1 MNVSKAKTATIMNKF
16 TIQQLQQMRESED
29 RVEFKAG
36 EGGNISY
43 DGRGKT
49 NPKDRRRC
57 ILGYVIALCNEGG
70 GRLVIGMHDNYPHR
84 VTGTRQAHNAIG
96 QLESDIYRDT
106 TIRPEIYELYDEEN
120 RRVLVIEVPSRPIG
134 KVFKFEDVPLM
145 RVGEELKPMSDAMY
159 LKILQESEP
168 DFSEKICE
176 GLTLEDL
183 DEEAIR
189 VMKQGY
195 AQRWNKPEFVSTPT
209 LQVVRDFALMNKD
222 GQLTNAA
229 LILLGKSEAI
239 RKHLYCNRV
248 TVEYRLYHS
257 MIEYTARQEFQEPL
271 VLMVDSVWNY
281 INQPASNP
289 LQHYNDG
296 FRIGDIPA
304 FNREVVREAILNACC
319 HRVMFIQSDV
329 VVKQY
334 PDQLVITN
342 AGGFPV
348 GVDVDNIL
356 TVNSMPRC
364 KLITEVLQ
372 KAGFIEKSG
381 QGVDKMFY
389 HCLMDGKLLPDYSLT
404 DDWQVC
410 LRLPGEIKYPAF
422 MLYARELQNARPA
435 NNKLNV
441 FDLLALFRA
450 SQGDS
455 QRHTDE
461 VTLRKLINEGLLIS
475 AQDGYKLSDR
485 YYEIAKNVGTV
496 ENTQKYDAVNVPVN
510 DTVKLPQLT
519 ERQKKIY
526 HIIKDG
532 TINDTANVPI
542 NVPINASGL
551 ATILNV
557 SEKTIKRDLYVLR
570 DLNLIKYVGSNK
582 TGHWEIENEDR
593 SH

>member
-1 MNVSKAKTATIMNKF
+1 
-16 TIQQLQQMRESED
+16 
-29 RVEFKAG
+29 
-36 EGGNISY
+36 
-43 DGRGKT
+43 
-49 NPKDRRRC
+49 
-57 ILGYVIALCNEGG
+57 
-70 GRLVIGMHDNYPHR
+70 
-84 VTGTRQAHNAIG
+84 
-96 QLESDIYRDT
+96 
-106 TIRPEIYELYDEEN
+106 
-120 RRVLVIEVPSRPIG
+120 
-134 KVFKFEDVPLM
+134 M

-209 LQVVRDFALMNKD
+209 LQVLLDFALMNKD

-319 HRVMFIQSDV
+319 HRVMYIQSDV
-329 VVKQY
+329 VIKQY
-334 PDQLVITN
+334 PDQLIITN

-389 HCLMDGKLLPDYSLT
+389 HCLMDGKRLPDYSLT

-410 LRLPGEIKYPAF
+410 LRLSGEIKYPAF
-422 MLYARELQNARPA
+422 MLYARELQNDRPA

-441 FDLLALFRA
+441 FDLLA
-450 SQGDS
+450 
-455 QRHTDE
+455 
-461 VTLRKLINEGLLIS
+461 
-475 AQDGYKLSDR
+475 
-485 YYEIAKNVGTV
+485 
-496 ENTQKYDAVNVPVN
+496 P
-510 DTVKLPQLT
+510 LPCFPR
-519 ERQKKIY
+519 RQPTPY
-526 HIIKDG
+526 
-532 TINDTANVPI
+532 
-542 NVPINASGL
+542 
-551 ATILNV
+551 
-557 SEKTIKRDLYVLR
+557 R
-570 DLNLIKYVGSNK
+570 
-582 TGHWEIENEDR
+582 
-593 SH
+593 

>member
-1 MNVSKAKTATIMNKF
+1 MNKF
-16 TIQQLQQMRESED
+16 TIQQLRQMRESED

-36 EGGNISY
+36 EGGNVSY

-84 VTGTRQAHNAIG
+84 VTGTRQAQDAIG

-209 LQVVRDFALMNKD
+209 LQVLRDFALMNKD
-222 GQLTNAA
+222 GLLTNAA

-334 PDQLVITN
+334 PDQLIITN

-389 HCLMDGKLLPDYSLT
+389 HCLMDGKRLPDYSLT
-404 DDWQVC
+404 DEWQVC

-422 MLYARELQNARPA
+422 MLYARELQNTRPA

-450 SQGDS
+450 SQGES

-461 VTLRKLINEGLLIS
+461 VTLRKLIDERLLIS
-475 AQDGYKLSDR
+475 AQDGYKLSER
-485 YYEIAKNVGTV
+485 YYEIAKNTAVDVIGQDSDTKNV
-496 ENTQKYDAVNVPVN
+496 QLSDAIE
-510 DTVKLPQLT
+510 LT
-519 ERQKKIY
+519 ERQSIIY
-526 HIIKDG
+526 NSIKE
-532 TINDTANVPI
+532 NVQ
-542 NVPINASGL
+542 
-551 ATILNV
+551 LNV
-557 SEKTIKRDLYVLR
+557 QLNTTDLSNKLSIGFKTMQRELKVIETLG
-570 DLNLIKYVGSNK
+570 LIVRVGSKK
-582 TGHWEIENEDR
+582 TGHWEIVK
-593 SH
+593 

>member
-1 MNVSKAKTATIMNKF
+1 MNKF

-36 EGGNISY
+36 EGGNVSY

-84 VTGTRQAHNAIG
+84 VTGTRQAQDAIG

-209 LQVVRDFALMNKD
+209 LQVLHDFALMNKD

-319 HRVMFIQSDV
+319 HRVMYIQSDV
-329 VVKQY
+329 VIKQY
-334 PDQLVITN
+334 PDQLIITN

-389 HCLMDGKLLPDYSLT
+389 HCLMDGKRLPDYSLT

-410 LRLPGEIKYPAF
+410 LRLSGEIKYPAF
-422 MLYARELQNARPA
+422 MLYARELQNDRPA

-461 VTLRKLINEGLLIS
+461 VTLRKLIDEGLLIS

-485 YYEIAKNVGTV
+485 YYEIAKNTAVDVIGQDSDT
-496 ENTQKYDAVNVPVN
+496 VNVQLSN
-510 DTVKLPQLT
+510 AIELT
-519 ERQKKIY
+519 ERQNIIY
-526 HIIKDG
+526 NSIKES
-532 TINDTANVPI
+532 VQ
-542 NVPINASGL
+542 
-551 ATILNV
+551 LNV
-557 SEKTIKRDLYVLR
+557 QLNTTDLSNKLNIGFKTMQRELKVIETLG
-570 DLNLIKYVGSNK
+570 LIVRVGSKK
-582 TGHWEIENEDR
+582 TGHWEIR
-593 SH
+593 

>member
-1 MNVSKAKTATIMNKF
+1 MNKF

-36 EGGNISY
+36 EGGNVSY

-84 VTGTRQAHNAIG
+84 VTGTRQAQDAIG

-183 DEEAIR
+183 DEEAIG

-209 LQVVRDFALMNKD
+209 LQVLQDFALMNKD

-257 MIEYTARQEFQEPL
+257 MIEYTARQEFQQPL
-271 VLMVDSVWNY
+271 LLMVDSVWNY

-319 HRVMFIQSDV
+319 HRVMYIQSDV
-329 VVKQY
+329 VIKQY
-334 PDQLVITN
+334 PDQLIITN

-389 HCLMDGKLLPDYSLT
+389 HCLMDGKRLPDYSLT

-410 LRLPGEIKYPAF
+410 LRLSGEIKYPAF
-422 MLYARELQNARPA
+422 MLYARELQNDRPA

-461 VTLRKLINEGLLIS
+461 VTLRKLIGEGLLIS

-485 YYEIAKNVGTV
+485 YYEIAKNT
-496 ENTQKYDAVNVPVN
+496 AVDVIGQDSDTINVQLSN
-510 DTVKLPQLT
+510 AIELT
-519 ERQKKIY
+519 ERQNIIY
-526 HIIKDG
+526 NSIKES
-532 TINDTANVPI
+532 VQ
-542 NVPINASGL
+542 
-551 ATILNV
+551 LNV
-557 SEKTIKRDLYVLR
+557 QLNTTDLSNKLNIGFKTMQRELKVIETLG
-570 DLNLIKYVGSNK
+570 LIARVGSKK
-582 TGHWEIENEDR
+582 TGHWELINQQK
-593 SH
+593 

>member
-1 MNVSKAKTATIMNKF
+1 MNKF

-36 EGGNISY
+36 EGGNVSY

-84 VTGTRQAHNAIG
+84 VTGTRQAQDAIG

-209 LQVVRDFALMNKD
+209 LQMLHDFALMNKD

-239 RKHLYCNRV
+239 RKHLYFNRV

-319 HRVMFIQSDV
+319 HRVMYIQSDV
-329 VVKQY
+329 VIKQY
-334 PDQLVITN
+334 PDQLIITN

-410 LRLPGEIKYPAF
+410 LRLSGEIKYPAF
-422 MLYARELQNARPA
+422 MLYARELQNDRPA

-461 VTLRKLINEGLLIS
+461 VTLRKLIDEGLLIS

-485 YYEIAKNVGTV
+485 YYEIAKNTAVDVIGQDSDT
-496 ENTQKYDAVNVPVN
+496 VNVQLSN
-510 DTVKLPQLT
+510 AIELT
-519 ERQKKIY
+519 ERQNIIY
-526 HIIKDG
+526 NSIKES
-532 TINDTANVPI
+532 VQ
-542 NVPINASGL
+542 
-551 ATILNV
+551 LNV
-557 SEKTIKRDLYVLR
+557 QLNTTDLSNKLNIGFKTMQRELKVIETLG
-570 DLNLIKYVGSNK
+570 LIVRVGSKK
-582 TGHWEIENEDR
+582 TGHWELINQQK
-593 SH
+593 

>member
-1 MNVSKAKTATIMNKF
+1 MNKF

-36 EGGNISY
+36 EGGNVSY

-49 NPKDRRRC
+49 NPKDRRRS

-70 GRLVIGMHDNYPHR
+70 GRLVIGMHDNYPHC
-84 VTGTRQAHNAIG
+84 VTGTRQAQDAIG
-96 QLESDIYRDT
+96 QLESNIYRDT

-209 LQVVRDFALMNKD
+209 LQVLRDFALMNKD

-229 LILLGKSEAI
+229 LILLGKSEVI

-485 YYEIAKNVGTV
+485 YYEIAKNT
-496 ENTQKYDAVNVPVN
+496 AVDVIGQDSDTKNVPVN
-510 DTVKLPQLT
+510 DTVKLSQLT
-519 ERQKKIY
+519 ERQKRIY
-526 HIIKDG
+526 CIIKDG
-532 TINDTANVPI
+532 TINGTINDT
-542 NVPINASGL
+542 INAQTL
-551 ATILNV
+551 
-557 SEKTIKRDLYVLR
+557 SEALGASVTTIKRDLYVLR

-582 TGHWEIENEDR
+582 TGHWEVIN
-593 SH
+593 

>member
-1 MNVSKAKTATIMNKF
+1 MNKF

-36 EGGNISY
+36 EGGNVSY

-84 VTGTRQAHNAIG
+84 VTGTRQAQNAIG

-176 GLTLEDL
+176 GLSLEDL

-209 LQVVRDFALMNKD
+209 LQVLHDFALMNKD

-296 FRIGDIPA
+296 FRIGDIPT
-304 FNREVVREAILNACC
+304 FNRDVVREAILNACC
-319 HRVMFIQSDV
+319 HRVMFIQSNV

-334 PDQLVITN
+334 PDQLIITN

-389 HCLMDGKLLPDYSLT
+389 HCLMDGKCLPDYSLT
-404 DDWQVC
+404 DEWQVC

-450 SQGDS
+450 SQGEN

-461 VTLRKLINEGLLIS
+461 VTLLKLTNEGLLIS

-496 ENTQKYDAVNVPVN
+496 DNDRMDDTVNIPVNDTVNIPVN
-510 DTVKLPQLT
+510 DTVKLSQLT
-519 ERQKKIY
+519 ERQRKIY
-526 HIIKDG
+526 EIIKTG
-532 TINDTANVPI
+532 TINDTANDTVT
-542 NVPINASGL
+542 AKTL
-551 ATILNV
+551 
-557 SEKTIKRDLYVLR
+557 SESLGTSIITIKRDLAAMQSAG
-570 DLNLIKYVGSNK
+570 LIKRVGSDK
-582 TGHWEIENEDR
+582 TGHWEVINQ
-593 SH
+593 